1 MLHAHSFFC
10 LGFPRSDLPP
20 SLFLSSGRCYHPH
33 TDIAPIQIKKITFY
47 KSIPSESSICIFS
60 IWKYQ
65 KPKLWHFQRDR
76 CPPTKSTNLPDQRQP
91 MNFHS
96 FIFPVTI
103 ITFLSQ
109 FSHFCRNC
117 HISVI
122 IVTFL
127 SQFSPYIL
135 KAKIFAEPLFQSK
148 KIAEKVR
155 KSGRHFWAIWG

>member
-1 MLHAHSFFC
+1 MLHAHIFFC

-33 TDIAPIQIKKITFY
+33 TDIAPIQTKKNILQKY
-47 KSIPSESSICIFS
+47 SIWKQHLHFF

-65 KPKLWHFQRDR
+65 KPKLWHFQRDC
-76 CPPTKSTNLPDQRQP
+76 CPPIIIFQPTKSTNLPDQRQP

-109 FSHFCRNC
+109 FSHFCHNC
-117 HISVI
+117 HICESIQRVCN
-122 IVTFL
+122 
-127 SQFSPYIL
+127 
-135 KAKIFAEPLFQSK
+135 
-148 KIAEKVR
+148 
-155 KSGRHFWAIWG
+155 HFFCSH